1 MLQKLMKGEKFSTH
15 GHKLVYPVAY
25 EIKRDDIRVHV
36 VLEDGEIKYYSYAG
50 KPLYNL
56 EKYSDALSSVLT
68 VYGLTELD
76 CGIIVNADFT
86 ATKRYVRS
94 HKVPAD
100 LTSATLALWVYD
112 VPESTALYPERKQ
125 FRYVVVR
132 DIHRRISEVQ
142 RLFVCT
148 PVTKFAAT
156 VGELN
161 AAFDTVRSQGHEG
174 LMVKT
179 LDHTYKRGR
188 GAAWIKMKP
197 SDDADGVILGFKE
210 AVSKDG
216 VPLGRAGS
224 VHVKVEDGSEAWP
237 SGLDHTLAEDMWQNP
252 TKYIGQWCEFT
263 YMERDTLGG
272 YRHPVW
278 GRLRDEK

>member
-56 EKYSDALSSVLT
+56 EVYSDALSTVLGLH
-68 VYGLTELD
+68 GLTELD
-76 CGIIVNADFT
+76 CGIIVNGEFT

-100 LTSATLALWVYD
+100 LVSATLTLWVYD
-112 VPESTALYPERKQ
+112 IPESDYPYRIRKQ
-125 FRYVVVR
+125 L
-132 DIHRRISEVQ
+132 ISTLVSNMQSE
-142 RLFVCT
+142 LDGCDNLYVCT
-148 PVTKFAAT
+148 PNSRTIYSEADLYDKF
-156 VGELN
+156 N
-161 AAFDTVRSQGHEG
+161 AVRALGHEG

-179 LDHTYKRGR
+179 LNHTYKRGR

-210 AVSKDG
+210 AVSKEG

-224 VHVKVEDGSEAWP
+224 VHVKVDEGSEAWP
-237 SGLDHTLAEDMWQNP
+237 AGLDHVLAEDMWQNP
-252 TKYIGQWCEFT
+252 NKYIGQWCEFT

-272 YRHPVW
+272 YRHPAW
-278 GRLRDEK
+278 GRLRDAK